1 MTKLSTNPKD
11 HLWNQRAQMCTRIHK
26 QPDWSGGT
34 MRNKEGGKEGRGR
47 GGRKGRKRG
56 ADVHQVHNPPL
67 PPAPSP
73 PSFYYFTGNSSLL
86 SEEACVRL

>member
-34 MRNKEGGKEGRGR
+34 MRNKEGGKEG
-47 GGRKGRKRG
+47 GG
-56 ADVHQVHNPPL
+56 
-67 PPAPSP
+67 
-73 PSFYYFTGNSSLL
+73 
-86 SEEACVRL
+86 EEGG

>member
-34 MRNKEGGKEGRGR
+34 MRNKEGGKEGRGGGVER
-47 GGRKGRKRG
+47 GGKEEQMFIRSTTPLCP
-56 ADVHQVHNPPL
+56 QLLLL
-67 PPAPSP
+67 PP
-73 PSFYYFTGNSSLL
+73 FIISLVIVASYL
-86 SEEACVRL
+86 KKPV

>member
-34 MRNKEGGKEGRGR
+34 MWNKEGGKEGRR